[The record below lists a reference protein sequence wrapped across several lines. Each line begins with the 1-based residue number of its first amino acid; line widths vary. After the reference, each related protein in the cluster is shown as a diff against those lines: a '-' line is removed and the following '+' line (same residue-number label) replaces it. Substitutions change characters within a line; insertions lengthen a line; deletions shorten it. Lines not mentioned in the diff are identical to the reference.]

1 MKKVIHIEGMHC
13 QHCAASVTKELE
25 ALDGVKD
32 VKVNLSKKQ
41 AQVQLD
47 KEVAD
52 EAMKE
57 AVKNELENKELYEV
71 ELPIELPKSKINLIY
86 IKEQLTQADRK
97 FIKEYLKK

>member
-13 QHCAASVTKELE
+13 QHCVASVTKELE

-57 AVKNELENKELYEV
+57 AVKKAGFEV
-71 ELPIELPKSKINLIY
+71 TGIEEKHGLFS
-86 IKEQLTQADRK
+86 
-97 FIKEYLKK
+97 

>member
-13 QHCAASVTKELE
+13 QHCVASVTKELE

-52 EAMKE
+52 EAMVE
-57 AVKNELENKELYEV
+57 AVKNAGFEV
-71 ELPIELPKSKINLIY
+71 TSIEEKHGLFS
-86 IKEQLTQADRK
+86 
-97 FIKEYLKK
+97 